1 MPKGDQLTELQ
12 RRFVDHYMGEAKG
25 NATEAARLAGYKGS
39 ATTLGQVGAENLKKP
54 QIQAAIRDRVS
65 KRPEVASREERQEF
79 YSSIMRGVDPYQR
92 DDGEPIPIKDRLKA
106 CETLGKMQ
114 GDFLERHEVKL
125 TGQTTTTLKMGELS
139 DAALSELVRALAPQ
153 DKGDKP

>member
-1 MPKGDQLTELQ
+1 MKKGDRLSEKQ
-12 RRFVDHYMGEAKG
+12 RRFVDLYMGEAAG

-39 ATTLGQVGAENLKKP
+39 DGTLRVVAAENLSKP
-54 QIQAAIRDRVS
+54 NIQAAIRERVS
-65 KRPEVASREERQEF
+65 KRPEVASRDERQEF
-79 YSSIMRGVDPYQR
+79 YTSIMRGVDPYSR

-125 TGQTTTTLKMGELS
+125 TGETTTTLRMGELS
-139 DAALSELVRALAPQ
+139 DAALLELVKAVAP
-153 DKGDKP
+153 KAGGER